1 MNDNLSEASSPKP
14 GIKPLIVVAIVIIV
28 SIAGIFAY
36 NEFLKPEPAL
46 VTATIS
52 IDYGNGTVISEE
64 IGSDN
69 NTALGL
75 LITYAGSENVIADAG
90 FVSSINGIAIVDDV
104 PGLEGTEARY
114 WMFYVNGTPDL
125 PLPFMVHMERENP
138 VHVFLRDSTAGIG
151 DLNENIFLRLTGF
164 YFQRSSVW

>member
-1 MNDNLSEASSPKP
+1 MNQESTMPEPEMPTPPKSGP
-14 GIKPLIVVAIVIIV
+14 GLMPLIVVAIIVIATIG
-28 SIAGIFAY
+28 GIFAY

-52 IDYGNGTVISEE
+52 IDFGNGTVLSKE

-75 LITYAGSENVIADAG
+75 LRTYVGEANVQDAG
-90 FVSSINGIAIVDDV
+90 GFVISINGVATVDDV

-114 WMFYVNGTPDL
+114 WLYYVNGEMP
-125 PLPFMVHMERENP
+125 MESAALK
-138 VHVFLRDSTAGIG
+138 VLQDG
-151 DLNENIFLRLTGF
+151 DVVEFKFET
-164 YFQRSSVW
+164 SPW

>member
-1 MNDNLSEASSPKP
+1 MNEGIDIVDSKTQVVPKAGP
-14 GIKPLIVVAIVIIV
+14 GIMPLMVVTIVIIAAV
-28 SIAGIFAY
+28 GGIVAY

-52 IDYGNGTVISEE
+52 IDYGNGTVFTEE

-75 LITYAGSENVIADAG
+75 LRTFVGEENVQDAG
-90 FVSSINGIAIVDDV
+90 GFVTTINGISTVDDV

-114 WMFYVNGTPDL
+114 WMYYVNGTMP
-125 PLPFMVHMERENP
+125 MESAAVIEI
-138 VHVFLRDSTAGIG
+138 HDG
-151 DLNENIFLRLTGF
+151 DLVEFKFET
-164 YFQRSSVW
+164 SPW

>member
-1 MNDNLSEASSPKP
+1 MNEEIKKSSGL

-28 SIAGIFAY
+28 AVAGIFAY

-75 LITYAGSENVIADAG
+75 LITYVGEENVDAPG
-90 FVSSINGIAIVDDV
+90 GYVSSINGIATIDDI
-104 PGLEGTEARY
+104 PEFNSTDEPRY
-114 WMFYVNGTPDL
+114 WLFYVNGTMP
-125 PLPFMVHMERENP
+125 MESAAILEIY
-138 VHVFLRDSTAGIG
+138 DG
-151 DLNENIFLRLTGF
+151 DLVEFKF
-164 YFQRSSVW
+164 EVSPW

>member
-1 MNDNLSEASSPKP
+1 MNEENEKASGL
-14 GIKPLIVVAIVIIV
+14 GIKPMIVVAIVVIV

-69 NTALGL
+69 NTALGIL
-75 LITYAGSENVIADAG
+75 WTYVGTENVVAEAG
-90 FVSSINGIAIVDDV
+90 FISSINGVAIVDDV

-114 WMFYVNGTPDL
+114 WMFYVNGTMP
-125 PLPFMVHMERENP
+125 MESAATIEI
-138 VHVFLRDSTAGIG
+138 FDG
-151 DLNENIFLRLTGF
+151 DLVEFKF
-164 YFQRSSVW
+164 EVSPW

>member
-1 MNDNLSEASSPKP
+1 MTEEIKQASSSGL

-28 SIAGIFAY
+28 CVAGIFAY
-36 NEFLKPEPAL
+36 NEYLKPEPAL

-52 IDYGNGTVISEE
+52 IDFGNGTVLSEE

-75 LITYAGSENVIADAG
+75 LRTFMGSENVLADGG
-90 FVSSINGIAIVDDV
+90 FVSSINGVTTVDDI

-114 WMFYVNGTPDL
+114 WLFYVNGTMP
-125 PLPFMVHMERENP
+125 MESAAVLE
-138 VHVFLRDSTAGIG
+138 VFDG
-151 DLNENIFLRLTGF
+151 DLVEFNFEV
-164 YFQRSSVW
+164 SPW

>member
-1 MNDNLSEASSPKP
+1 MTEEIVEASKP
-14 GIKPLIVVAIVIIV
+14 GLLPIFAVAIVIV
-28 SIAGIFAY
+28 VVIAGIFAY

-52 IDYGNGTVISEE
+52 IDYGNGTVVSEE

-75 LITYAGSENVIADAG
+75 LYEFIGQENVESAGG
-90 FVSSINGIAIVDDV
+90 FVSAINGVATVDDV

-114 WMFYVNGTPDL
+114 WMFYVNGTMP
-125 PLPFMVHMERENP
+125 MESAATMEI
-138 VHVFLRDSTAGIG
+138 HDG
-151 DLNENIFLRLTGF
+151 DAVEFKF
-164 YFQRSSVW
+164 EVSPW